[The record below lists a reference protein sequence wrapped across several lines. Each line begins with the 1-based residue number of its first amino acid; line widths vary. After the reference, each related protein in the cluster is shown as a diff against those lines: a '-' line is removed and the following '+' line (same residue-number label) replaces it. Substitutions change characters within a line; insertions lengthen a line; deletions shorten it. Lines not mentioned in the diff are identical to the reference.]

1 MIPEFI
7 RTHRPLFIWLASLS
21 ALTFFGTILIIPV
34 LIIRM
39 SPDFFDPKQRAPY
52 LQRRH
57 PVIRFLLVL
66 LKNILGIIFF
76 FTGFVMLFI
85 PGQGLLTMLIGLSL
99 INFPGKRNLERHLIQ
114 HPKVLP
120 VINSLRKKA
129 GKEPLKL

>member
-7 RTHRPLFIWLASLS
+7 RTHRPLFIWLTSLS
-21 ALTFFGTILIIPV
+21 ALTFFGTILMIPV

-57 PVIRFLLVL
+57 PVIRFILVL
-66 LKNILGIIFF
+66 LKNILGLLFF
-76 FTGFVMLFI
+76 LSGFVMLFI

-99 INFPGKRNLERHLIQ
+99 INFPGKRNLERHLIH

-129 GKEPLKL
+129 GKEPLRL